1 VVAAPGA
8 LASGGVENWEDDA
21 MTQDALWVTML
32 MGGMI
37 GAVLGYAAAWRLAR
51 KLEAHGLTLRSW
63 DEDDWQAKQEQAVGR
78 LRKGEA

>member
-1 VVAAPGA
+1 
-8 LASGGVENWEDDA
+8 

-32 MGGMI
+32 TGVLI

-63 DEDDWQAKQEQAVGR
+63 DDDDWQAKQEQAVGR

>member
-1 VVAAPGA
+1 
-8 LASGGVENWEDDA
+8 

-63 DEDDWQAKQEQAVGR
+63 DEDDWQAKQGQAVAR
-78 LRKGEA
+78 LRNGEA

>member
-1 VVAAPGA
+1 
-8 LASGGVENWEDDA
+8 

-32 MGGMI
+32 TGGLI

-63 DEDDWQAKQEQAVGR
+63 DEDDWQTKQEQAVGR